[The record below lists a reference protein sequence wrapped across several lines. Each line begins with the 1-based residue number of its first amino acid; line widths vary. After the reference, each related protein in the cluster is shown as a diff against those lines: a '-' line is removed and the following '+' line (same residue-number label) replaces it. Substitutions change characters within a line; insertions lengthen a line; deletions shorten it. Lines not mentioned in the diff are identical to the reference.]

1 VNGNP
6 FYFQYFAVPLFFYLV
21 KVNTQVL
28 LLLHFLFFQSGV
40 CEKWLTKILTF
51 LRSIEDILNKTHFI
65 LGAQDHLEKPNFLGN
80 FQRGEFSMLDLK
92 HFRDSNKG
100 LSDLLEYAAIVDN
113 GVILNKSGSLM
124 AGWFYRGE
132 DYDSATRDILDHLSH
147 RINQAISKLGTGW
160 CLHVDACR
168 MPVESYPMENS
179 HFPDPISKL
188 IEEERSSFFKSI
200 GTQYQT
206 IYVLILTYQPPL
218 KAHNKLI
225 DILYADTGEPEKNFG
240 DRVLEY
246 FNETIKDI
254 ENQLSYQLSMTRINA
269 EMASDEV
276 GRKFYY
282 DRFLQYLNYC
292 ISGENHPIRLPRT
305 PMYIDSLIGGH
316 QLVTGTQ
323 PKLNKNYFSV
333 IAIDGLPQESY
344 ASILSDLDRQGTA
357 YRWSTRFIFLDPS
370 RGEQELQ
377 GYRRKWKQ
385 KTIGFVDQLV
395 GNHGGPINYDAVEMV
410 EDIDGALSEIS
421 SRTITYGYYTSNIIL
436 FGKTAEEVDS
446 KAQIFRNVIQAL
458 GFSAR
463 IEDLNT
469 VEAWLG
475 SLPGH
480 VEPNVRRPMIHTL
493 NLADLLPISS
503 VWAGAEFNPCPM
515 YPENS
520 PPVMMTLTTGS
531 TPFRFNLHFD
541 DLGHTLIFG
550 PPGSGKS
557 TLISTLSSQF
567 MRYPNAKV
575 FAFDK
580 GNSLL
585 AFTKAIG
592 GMHYDVASDSNGL
605 QFCPLSRIENENEQA
620 WAEEWIAQLIE
631 LQGVAV
637 LPSHRNKIHQAM
649 TILKKESPKKTLT
662 EFVTTLQDKELKEA
676 LQHYT
681 VSGSMGSIL
690 DAETENLEFSN
701 FQVFE
706 MEKIMDLGDRN
717 IIPVLQYIFHRIEKS
732 LDGNPALL
740 IIDEAWMA
748 FSHKFF
754 RDKLKE
760 WLKVFR
766 KLNCAVVPATQSV
779 SDAIESG
786 ILTVLKESCPTK
798 IFLANPEA
806 MSEDIHK
813 LYKSLGLNEREIQII
828 SQMTRKKDY
837 YYTSVSGKRVF
848 DLALGPLTLAFVGSS
863 KKEDVEIIYKLSKS
877 NQSKDWIID
886 FLKYKN
892 VDSSIIR
899 KVASTLKNETQ
910 TKFITK
916 QTQQGET
923 HASL

>member
-1 VNGNP
+1 M
-6 FYFQYFAVPLFFYLV
+6 
-21 KVNTQVL
+21 
-28 LLLHFLFFQSGV
+28 
-40 CEKWLTKILTF
+40 
-51 LRSIEDILNKTHFI
+51 LN
-65 LGAQDHLEKPNFLGN
+65 
-80 FQRGEFSMLDLK
+80 LK

-100 LSDLLEYAAIVDN
+100 LSDLLEYASIIDN

-132 DYDSATRDILDHLSH
+132 DYDSATRDLLDNLSH

-168 MPVESYPMENS
+168 MPVDSYPMENS
-179 HFPDPISKL
+179 QFPDPISAL
-188 IEEERSSFFKSI
+188 IEEERSAFFKSI

-206 IYVLILTYQPPL
+206 VYVLILTYQPPL
-218 KAHNKLI
+218 NAHNKLL
-225 DILYADTGEPEKNFG
+225 DILYADTGEPEKKFG

-246 FNETIKDI
+246 FKDTIKDV
-254 ENQLSYQLSMTRINA
+254 ENQLSYQLSMTRIN
-269 EMASDEV
+269 SDSVVDEI
-276 GRKFYY
+276 GRTIVY

-292 ISGENHPIRLPRT
+292 ISGDNHPIRLPRT

-316 QLVTGTQ
+316 ELVTGTQ
-323 PKLNKNYFSV
+323 PKINSNYFSV

-370 RGEQELQ
+370 HAEQELQ
-377 GYRRKWKQ
+377 SFRRKWKQ

-410 EDIDGALSEIS
+410 EDLDGALSEIS

-436 FGKTAEEVDS
+436 FGNSVEELDTKS
-446 KAQIFRNVIQAL
+446 QIFRNVIQSL
-458 GFSAR
+458 GFTAR
-463 IEDLNT
+463 IESLNT

-480 VEPNVRRPMIHTL
+480 VEQNVRRPLIHTL

-503 VWAGAEFNPCPM
+503 VWAGSEIAPCPM
-515 YPENS
+515 YPKNS
-520 PPVMMTLTTGS
+520 PPLMMTLTTGS
-531 TPFRFNLHFD
+531 TPFRFNFHFD
-541 DLGHTLIFG
+541 DLGHTLVFG
-550 PPGSGKS
+550 PTGSGKS
-557 TLISTLSSQF
+557 TLISTIASQF
-567 MRYPNAKV
+567 LRYPKAKV

-580 GNSLL
+580 GNSLFAL
-585 AFTKAIG
+585 TKSVG
-592 GMHYDVASDSNGL
+592 GKHYDIAIDSNGL
-605 QFCPLSRIENENEQA
+605 QFCPLSRIEDESEQL
-620 WAEEWIAQLIE
+620 WAEEWITQLIE
-631 LQGVAV
+631 LQGVTV
-637 LPSHRNKIHQAM
+637 LPSHKNKIHQAM

-690 DAETENLEFSN
+690 DSETENLELSN

-732 LDGNPALL
+732 LDGSPSLL

-748 FSHKFF
+748 FSHRLF

-779 SDAIESG
+779 SDVIDSG
-786 ILTVLKESCPTK
+786 IIGVLKESCPTK
-798 IFLANPEA
+798 IFLANPECTGE
-806 MSEDIHK
+806 EDQK
-813 LYKSLGLNEREIQII
+813 LYKALGLNNREIQII

-848 DLALGPLTLAFVGSS
+848 DLALGPLTLAFTASS
-863 KKEDVEIIYKLSKS
+863 KKEDIKTINELTRQFAGK
-877 NQSKDWIID
+877 NWITE
-886 FLKYKN
+886 FLRYKN
-892 VDSSIIR
+892 IDPKLID
-899 KVASTLKNETQ
+899 KVNKAIKKESQNTIN
-910 TKFITK
+910 
-916 QTQQGET
+916 QQGEL
-923 HASL
+923 HAII